1 MKMIVS
7 TGISFEIAPFFVPW
21 FKALVLIAE
30 RDFTKEKYED
40 TSLLNAAKLFDEAF
54 DNKYL
59 IERFCEAGADST
71 QESVI
76 GSVKTILSGI
86 KIIKGD

>member
-1 MKMIVS
+1 MEMIVS
-7 TGISFEIAPFFVPW
+7 TVISFEIAPFFVPW
-21 FKALVLIAE
+21 VKALVLIAE

-54 DNKYL
+54 GNKYL
-59 IERFCEAGADST
+59 IGRFCEAGADST

>member
-1 MKMIVS
+1 M
-7 TGISFEIAPFFVPW
+7 PR

-40 TSLLNAAKLFDEAF
+40 TSLLNATKLFDEAF
-54 DNKYL
+54 DSKYL
-59 IERFCEAGADST
+59 IGRFCEACADSA

-86 KIIKGD
+86 KILKGD